1 MCAAS
6 INYPYPVIR
15 PYSEDYIDTVFAGEL
30 TVTPEND
37 GYYIHPKFSIADTEI
52 QSMIDEGKLTYA
64 IEIECVSTWLRRLV
78 RITDNV
84 AQKIDPTLIHE
95 IVSRFFRK
103 FFFCRQ
109 LAGS

>member
-1 MCAAS
+1 MLNVS

-15 PYSEDYIDTVFAGEL
+15 PYSEDYIDTVFEGEL

-37 GYYIHPKFSIADTEI
+37 GYYIHPKFSISNIEI

-78 RITDNV
+78 RITNNV
-84 AQKIDPTLIHE
+84 AQKNRSDID
-95 IVSRFFRK
+95 S
-103 FFFCRQ
+103 
-109 LAGS
+109 